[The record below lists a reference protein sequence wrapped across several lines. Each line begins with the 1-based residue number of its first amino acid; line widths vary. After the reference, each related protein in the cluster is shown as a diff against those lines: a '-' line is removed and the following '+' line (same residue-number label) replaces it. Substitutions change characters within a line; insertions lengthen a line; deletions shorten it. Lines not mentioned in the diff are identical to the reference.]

1 MLIEKSISGKVLRA
15 QVRRHVGLHQV
26 DVELG
31 VDEEVEADHLEE
43 AATVRILGGSFD
55 EVRLLQGEH
64 APEENNRSVQFHG
77 QDHGTKV
84 SDFSLNI
91 RGSLTYIYFL

>member
-1 MLIEKSISGKVLRA
+1 MLIEKPISGKVLRA

-64 APEENNRSVQFHG
+64 APEENNRSVQFRFTARTHH
-77 QDHGTKV
+77 Q
-84 SDFSLNI
+84 SL
-91 RGSLTYIYFL
+91 RLQVACTGP